1 MKSNLKD
8 YQQEIIDEFIRLSKL
23 REDKLKSIKFK
34 LGYEFKRT
42 KEFEDIIYTNKLD

>member
-8 YQQEIIDEFIRLSKL
+8 CQHDIIDEFIRLSKL
-23 REDKLKSIKFK
+23 KSIKFK
-34 LGYEFKRT
+34 LGYGFKRT